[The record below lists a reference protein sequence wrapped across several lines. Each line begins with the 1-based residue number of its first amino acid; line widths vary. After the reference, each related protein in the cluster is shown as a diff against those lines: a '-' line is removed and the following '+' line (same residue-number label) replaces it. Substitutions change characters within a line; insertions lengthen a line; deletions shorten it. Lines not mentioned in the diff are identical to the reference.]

1 MSRLPE
7 QTVREK
13 LPSKCPCIP
22 LHGDGGGEIDP
33 AAVGD
38 GREGV
43 EDRLVDVGEGPG
55 LGEVEDGLDLDGG
68 HGVDD
73 ERAEEEDDVVDGEGD
88 EEDVE
93 GVPLHF
99 PEGSNKSPAHPS
111 RSNPAGGDQDGGFVT
126 KNSVRRF
133 HPSRQA
139 IAPIIYISF
148 FCYRGVFFTKYKILI
163 RKVEVKEIG
172 ATHK

>member
-7 QTVREK
+7 QSVREK

-43 EDRLVDVGEGPG
+43 EDGLVDVGEGPG
-55 LGEVEDGLDLDGG
+55 LREVEDGLDLDGG

-99 PEGSNKSPAHPS
+99 PEGSNKSPAHPP
-111 RSNPAGGDQDGGFVT
+111 RSNPAGGDQGGGFVT
-126 KNSVRRF
+126 KKSSLVISPQS
-133 HPSRQA
+133 PSYCPKPQSF
-139 IAPIIYISF
+139 ISF
-148 FCYRGVFFTKYKILI
+148 FATEVFFYKILDI
-163 RKVEVKEIG
+163 
-172 ATHK
+172 H

>member
-1 MSRLPE
+1 MRVFFCSKLKAKCE
-7 QTVREK
+7 REVAK
-13 LPSKCPCIP
+13 SKCPCIP

-55 LGEVEDGLDLDGG
+55 LSEVEDGLDLDGG

-88 EEDVE
+88 QEDVE
-93 GVPLHF
+93 GVALHF
-99 PEGSNKSPAHPS
+99 PEGNKSQLES
-111 RSNPAGGDQDGGFVT
+111 CGGRSKQRFCNQRSS
-126 KNSVRRF
+126 SV
-133 HPSRQA
+133 
-139 IAPIIYISF
+139 ISP
-148 FCYRGVFFTKYKILI
+148 
-163 RKVEVKEIG
+163 
-172 ATHK
+172 